1 MTRLRHAFRTLRK
14 SPFVTAVAVLSLA
27 LGIGANAAIFSLF
40 DQLMLRGLPVAEPE
54 RLVNLSAPGPK
65 PGSTSCNLAGGCEEV
80 FSYAMFRDLERDGA
94 GFENLVAHRLFEANF
109 SVDGLTTSG
118 EGVLVSGQYFEAL
131 GMQPA
136 LGRLLGPGDDEEVG
150 GHYVAVLSHRYWT
163 NDLGAD
169 PGVLNQTIVVNGNP
183 FTVVGV
189 AAPAFVGTT
198 FGSTPR
204 VFVPIT
210 MTHLMTPGWDRY
222 DRRTDYRFYVF
233 GRLRAGDTV
242 ERALQQANAL
252 YSSII
257 NEVEVPLQLS
267 MTAQDLERFRAKQI
281 LGSPGNRGQSDIN
294 TEARAPLIL
303 LFSVTG
309 FVLLIACANIA
320 NLLIARGASRGGE
333 MALRSALGGG
343 RGQLLTQ
350 LMTESMLLAVLG
362 GLASLPVALWTL
374 RLVGSFLP
382 PDGVAAFALGID
394 PAVMVFTALMAV
406 GTGMVFGFYPALH
419 ATRSDLIGV
428 LRGSTGQT
436 SGGRGAQRG
445 RKTLVTLQFALSLAL
460 LAGAGLF
467 IKSLVNVS
475 RVDLGIRTEGVA
487 TFSVSPSLNGYER
500 EESADLFRRTQE
512 ALAALPGVSLA
523 SAAMVPALGG
533 SNWGTAVTVEGFQ
546 WEPGV
551 DAGSRYNAV
560 GPAYFSTLGI
570 PMIAGREFTSS
581 DVEGAPQVAVVNEA
595 FTRKFGLDGR
605 NAIGKF
611 MSVNGPANEEMDI
624 QIVGLVQDAAYSDV
638 KDPVPPLFFLPYAQA
653 GGVPSM
659 TFYARTAVDPSDVMA
674 QVNELVAGIDP
685 NLPVNELK
693 TLEQWINENVFL
705 DRMISV
711 LTAGFAVLATLLAAV
726 GLYGVLAYTVTQR
739 TKEIGVRMALGAG
752 GSRVRRMVLGQVGGM
767 AAIGG
772 VLGLGGAYVLGRLS
786 QTLLFEVEGTD
797 PWVLAGVAVLLGA
810 VALGAGYIPALK
822 ASKVD
827 PMEALRYE

>member
-1 MTRLRHAFRTLRK
+1 
-14 SPFVTAVAVLSLA
+14 VAVLSLA

-40 DQLMLRGLPVAEPE
+40 DQLMLRGLPVTEPE

-65 PGSTSCNLAGGCEEV
+65 PGSTSCNLAGSCEEV
-80 FSYAMFRDLERDGA
+80 FSLAMFRDLERDGA

-136 LGRLLGPGDDEEVG
+136 LGRLLGPGDDEEIG

-189 AAPAFVGTT
+189 AAPGFVGTT
-198 FGSTPR
+198 FGATPR

-210 MTHLMTPGWDRY
+210 MTHLMIPGWDQY
-222 DRRTDYRFYVF
+222 ERRTAYSFYVF
-233 GRLRAGDTV
+233 GRLRAGDSL
-242 ERALQQANAL
+242 ERALQEANAL
-252 YSSII
+252 YGSII
-257 NEVEVPLQLS
+257 NEVEVPLQQS

-343 RGQLLTQ
+343 RGQLLAQ
-350 LMTESMLLAVLG
+350 LMTESMVLAVLG

-382 PDGVAAFALGID
+382 PEAVAAFALGID

-406 GTGMVFGFYPALH
+406 GTGVVFGLYPALH

-428 LRGSTGQT
+428 LRGSTGQA

-487 TFSVSPSLNGYER
+487 TFSLSPSLNGYER

-512 ALAALPGVSLA
+512 ALAAVPGVSLA

-605 NAIGKF
+605 NAIGKY
-611 MSVNGPANEEMDI
+611 MAVNGPANEELDI

-638 KDPVPPLFFLPYAQA
+638 KDPVPPLFFLSYAQA

-659 TFYARTAVDPSDVMA
+659 TFYARTEVDPSDVMA
-674 QVNELVAGIDP
+674 QVNQLVAGIDP

-693 TLEQWINENVFL
+693 TLEQWVNENVFL

-739 TKEIGVRMALGAG
+739 TREIGVRMALGAG

-767 AAIGG
+767 AVIGG